1 MSQKKDPRTP
11 WELEQE
17 AKFQENSEFT
27 IKKDATKDLDG
38 SKEKLVDKTIKRQQL
53 KDKQK

>member
-1 MSQKKDPRTP
+1 MSQEKDPRTP

-17 AKFQENSEFT
+17 AKFQEKSEFT
-27 IKKDATKDLDG
+27 IKNDTIKDLDG
-38 SKEKLVDKTIKRQQL
+38 SKEKLVDETIKRQQI